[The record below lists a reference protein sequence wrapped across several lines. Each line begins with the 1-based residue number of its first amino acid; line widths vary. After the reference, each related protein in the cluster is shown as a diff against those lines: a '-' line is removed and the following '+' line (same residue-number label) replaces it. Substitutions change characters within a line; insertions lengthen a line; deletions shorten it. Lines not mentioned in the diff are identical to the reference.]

1 MAPTVADRRAPPSSG
16 PAARP
21 GAFPPQPKAV
31 MEPVVH
37 LTGLGRVDQDGS
49 RAGPA
54 VAQAA
59 EEVGSLQ
66 LHRDPLRPLRPGTV
80 DADVADEK
88 VPPLAVGHR
97 PSMPG

>member
-1 MAPTVADRRAPPSSG
+1 
-16 PAARP
+16 
-21 GAFPPQPKAV
+21 

-59 EEVGSLQ
+59 EEVGGLQ
-66 LHRDPLRPLRPGTV
+66 LYRDPLRPRAG
-80 DADVADEK
+80 
-88 VPPLAVGHR
+88 
-97 PSMPG
+97 